1 MVLIRKVMQEMNKE
15 KGILGRIL
23 SVAGAI
29 LVVVGVFVFQGVS
42 NADDSTTPADTGGVE
57 LATGSGNTGETG
69 GEQNT
74 GAGGESNAETGGSAA
89 TVPEGPTTYN
99 YAIKY
104 YTVTETTDES
114 TGETQTVENLF
125 DTDSYDGVET
135 EHTFVVKDSKPT
147 SSEGDFVAWKDA
159 DTGEYYTASDEIA
172 LTADKSEKKLIAYFA
187 VLKSYA
193 LIYDANGGKGAPAA
207 QSCESYLP
215 TCDFVIS
222 KITPSR
228 DGYEFKGW
236 QKDGDDTITYAPESS
251 IRSHSSEEPLKVK
264 AVWAEIRTY
273 TLIYEANGGNG
284 APEALTCKS
293 ANGGCSFVVSDV
305 MPTRKDFEFIDWQ
318 NGTESVGPGATI
330 NVTELTTILVANWN
344 PVTVF
349 TMEYVAEDASNI
361 PEPQKCQTTVG
372 TCTFIVPSTEPT
384 KDGYKFLGWRFEDKE
399 DMLAKVGDEIIVGI
413 DGSLNLKIKAVWSR
427 MYSVLNSG
435 EVFGAGER
443 VILRSV
449 AEQGNFKSLVI
460 DSEEVPSE
468 YFSIGNSGPTSVVLS
483 NAFAQALSV
492 GEHAFTITWSDGEA
506 SGIISVNQNEDGS
519 KRFVIVD
526 IMGNTTASGLMYR
539 PKAGAISK
547 ESSAA
552 ATDSATD
559 NKESNMD
566 AIRTLILVAVGVF
579 IVAYIANRFY
589 VRHKMDFIENF

>member
-1 MVLIRKVMQEMNKE
+1 MSKE

-42 NADDSTTPADTGGVE
+42 SADDSTTPAATGGVE
-57 LATGSGNTGETG
+57 LETG
-69 GEQNT
+69 AGAGE
-74 GAGGESNAETGGSAA
+74 AGGESGGEASGESGSETENAGATTPET
-89 TVPEGPTTYN
+89 PTTYD

-104 YTVTETTDES
+104 YTVDGEIET
-114 TGETQTVENLF
+114 LF
-125 DTDSYDGVET
+125 DSDSYTGVET
-135 EHTFVVKDSKPT
+135 EYTFAVKDLVPVG
-147 SSEGDFVAWKDA
+147 EGDFIAWKDA
-159 DTGEYYTASDEIA
+159 DSDEYYTAADEIK
-172 LTADKSEKKLIAYFA
+172 LTSENPEKKLIAYFA

-193 LIYDANGGKGAPAA
+193 LVYDANGGKGAPAA
-207 QSCESYLP
+207 QACESYLP

-222 KITPSR
+222 KVAPTR

-236 QKDGDDTITYAPESS
+236 QKEDDDMITYAPEAS

-273 TLIYEANGGNG
+273 TLIYEANGGTG

-293 ANGGCSFVVSDV
+293 ANGGCTFVVSDV
-305 MPTRKDFEFIDWQ
+305 TPTRKDFEFLDWQ
-318 NGTESVGPGATI
+318 KGAESVGPGATI
-330 NVTELTTILVANWN
+330 TVTETTTILVANWN

-372 TCTFIVPSTEPT
+372 TCTFIVPSTEPA
-384 KDGYKFLGWRFEDKE
+384 KDGYKFMGWRFDGKE

-413 DGSLNLKIKAVWSR
+413 DGDLNLKIKAVWSR
-427 MYSVLNSG
+427 LYAILNSG

-449 AEQGNFKSLVI
+449 AEQGNFKGLTI
-460 DSEEVPSE
+460 DSQEVPSE
-468 YFSIGNSGPTSVVLS
+468 YFSVGFSGPTSVILS
-483 NAFAQALSV
+483 NAFAQSLVV

-506 SGIISVNQNEDGS
+506 SGIISVNQNEDGT

-526 IMGNTTASGLMYR
+526 ADGNTAAPGLMYR
-539 PKAGAISK
+539 PRSGAISK

-552 ATDSATD
+552 SNDAATD
-559 NKESNMD
+559 NGESNMD
-566 AIRTLILVAVGVF
+566 AIRTLIIIAVVVF
-579 IVAYIANRFY
+579 VVAYAINRFY